1 MLINLAIEKSFNA
14 RGMQNLV
21 PSDAYDLCNKGAI
34 IIDVR
39 EEYLNAHKKFKVP
52 LCYQIP
58 LSEIKNYLKDFNHED
73 VYIFADSAGLR
84 SAEAIE
90 ILIKEGFINI
100 FNLAGG
106 LVEWERSKV
115 PLIIDPDEMLSG
127 SCACQL
133 KYRNLI
139 KKQ

>member
-1 MLINLAIEKSFNA
+1 MLITQVLEKSFYA
-14 RGMQNLV
+14 RGMSNLV
-21 PSDAYDLCNKGAI
+21 PSDALYFCKQGAI
-34 IIDVR
+34 MIDVR
-39 EEYLNAHKKFKVP
+39 EEYLNAHKKFDVP

-58 LSEIKNYLKDFNHED
+58 LSEITNYLSDFNQND

-90 ILIKEGFINI
+90 ILIKEGFVNI

-139 KKQ
+139 KKP